1 MKVIVMTDGEKL
13 ITVDVDPEEPVENLK
28 AILEVETGVSLINQQ
43 ILLDGREL
51 QDTMQLRA
59 AGLKENSMLKLIS
72 KLAPSSA
79 GWSNASNWSINPD
92 GSAANPIALQKQLRG
107 DTVAMAQ
114 LQQRNPEIAQAV
126 MQNDIELFQRLL
138 QQQHQRR
145 LDLKHQ
151 SQQPSELSNAD
162 PFDVDAQKRI
172 EESIRQKNVY
182 DNWEAALEYNPESFG
197 RVIMLY
203 VDMEVNG
210 IPLKAFV
217 DSGAQSTIISKNC
230 AEHCGLLRLLDR
242 QYTGIAKGV
251 GQSEI
256 VGRIHVAPLKIGRNY
271 YPCSFTVLDQS
282 DLEFIFGLDMLRKH
296 QCTIDLKENKLWVG
310 GGEIAVPFL
319 QENDLPLHLHD
330 DTRLEELPSSA
341 GTTSS
346 SLAVELGPPVPMNSP
361 IISTH
366 DGKKRARSPQASEWD
381 GKVQRLVELGFDK
394 NLVLHALRLFQG
406 DEDQAAG
413 YLFGG

>member
-13 ITVDVDPEEPVENLK
+13 ITVDVDPEESVENLK

-182 DNWEAALEYNPESFG
+182 DNWEAALEYNPESFA

-230 AEHCGLLRLLDR
+230 AERCGLLRLLDR

-341 GTTSS
+341 VSLSQPCFSTTPQIFM
-346 SLAVELGPPVPMNSP
+346 SLSAV
-361 IISTH
+361 STH

-394 NLVLHALRLFQG
+394 NLVLHALCLFQG

>member
-72 KLAPSSA
+72 KSAPSSA

-92 GSAANPIALQKQLRG
+92 GSATNPIALQKRLRG

-151 SQQPSELSNAD
+151 SQQSSELSNAD

-182 DNWEAALEYNPESFG
+182 DNWEAALEYNPESFA

-210 IPLKAFV
+210 IALKAFV

-230 AEHCGLLRLLDR
+230 AERCGLLRLLDR

-310 GGEIAVPFL
+310 GGEITVPFL

-346 SLAVELGPPVPMNSP
+346 SLPVELGPPVAMNSP
-361 IISTH
+361 IRSTH